1 MIDLDQNTEPKVG
14 AKLQKDR
21 SFISGKFENML
32 PLMNED
38 EVLKILDM

>member
-14 AKLQKDR
+14 AKSKRQ

-38 EVLKILDM
+38 EV